1 MRRGNG
7 VRNNTG
13 VCCRLVEEAKKERN
27 DSKATLHFQRKPS
40 QREDCLGL
48 FVSVIKGVYSV
59 WRDYCCSCVSFFFL
73 CERCEYYLWDFRFV
87 WLRWFPRLI
96 QRQSPDLWKL

>member
-27 DSKATLHFQRKPS
+27 GSKATLHFQRKPS

-59 WRDYCCSCVSFFFL
+59 WRDYCCSCVSFFL
-73 CERCEYYLWDFRFV
+73 V
-87 WLRWFPRLI
+87 
-96 QRQSPDLWKL
+96 